1 MGYGHQKLG
10 SSISAPSGQI
20 TTQKDGTGVSTV
32 GLVSAL
38 YHSTDLRMNM
48 LQDSAIQDKFTYCRN
63 IIECVLEVRN
73 LHLTS
78 RRFMFKC

>member
-32 GLVSAL
+32 GLVWKIYPCPFPCRAGVEDLSMPL
-38 YHSTDLRMNM
+38 KKLTDYNQSTWMGG
-48 LQDSAIQDKFTYCRN
+48 
-63 IIECVLEVRN
+63 
-73 LHLTS
+73 
-78 RRFMFKC
+78 